1 MWRYVTFPDETI
13 IAYSDIRDDETV
25 QIDIERPRDGGFDTA
40 RCLMPAYRWSNV
52 DGFSGE
58 ELESFETF
66 LRNNAPLIFDFAR
79 NPENRWEAA

>member
-13 IAYSDIRDDETV
+13 VAYSDIRDDETV

-58 ELESFETF
+58 ELESFEVF
-66 LRNNAPLIFDFAR
+66 LRNNAPLIFDFAH

>member
-13 IAYSDIRDDETV
+13 VAYSDIRDDETV

-58 ELESFETF
+58 ELESFEVF

>member
-13 IAYSDIRDDETV
+13 VAYSDIRDDETV

-58 ELESFETF
+58 ELESFEAF